1 MYRVVSL
8 YHVSLMYRYPSRKMY
23 RKRCIGFCPYADR
36 RVTDCIGCIAPK
48 EGSDTLYRCIAN
60 SQSPSQEA
68 FVTSWPC
75 IEHWYGLQLSFYSP
89 VVRSATPP
97 RLSSDDS
104 TRTTSKPIQR
114 IISHASSARDTSD
127 TLRCIAIHCDTAI
140 YSDTTRY
147 IVSDVSPPLCL
158 GWAILV

>member
-1 MYRVVSL
+1 MVIHQIRCIAL
-8 YHVSLMYRYPSRKMY
+8 YHCIAVSLMYREKMY

-75 IEHWYGLQLSFYSP
+75 IEHWYGLQMSLF
-89 VVRSATPP
+89 TCC
-97 RLSSDDS
+97 DICN
-104 TRTTSKPIQR
+104 TSQ
-114 IISHASSARDTSD
+114 
-127 TLRCIAIHCDTAI
+127 
-140 YSDTTRY
+140 
-147 IVSDVSPPLCL
+147 VEF
-158 GWAILV
+158 